1 MGNSKS
7 KKSFIKIYNLT
18 LEDIFIKVD
27 IDTKRIKEQD
37 ETLKNELDKELGV
50 DVEHNNVNINANI
63 E

>member
-50 DVEHNNVNINANI
+50 DVEHNNININANI